1 MKKALE
7 DKDKAL
13 ADAQKVAKEK
23 AEAAE
28 KKLATVKKVEE
39 ENSKLKQERVNWT
52 KDMEKLAKKAKGLEK
67 YLGDFAQKM
76 FTMLEGNFFF
86 SPANSVNLQ
95 GTAV

>member
-23 AEAAE
+23 TEAAE

-39 ENSKLKQERVNWT
+39 ENSKLKQERLSWT
-52 KDMEKLAKKAKGLEK
+52 KDMEKLAKRAKGLET
-67 YLGDFAQKM
+67 YLGDFVQKM
-76 FTMLEGNFFF
+76 YRMLQGNF
-86 SPANSVNLQ
+86 LQ
-95 GTAV
+95 MIEFC